1 MAIAWGYS
9 PKIEKYIPLG
19 DFPAD
24 KYIIIA
30 KQAAENLGWNISHI
44 SDVGVIAYTPLSLQS
59 YSEEISIKIEHNFA
73 IVKSECIGIQLLFND
88 YGKNEINLDKFFH
101 EFKYVEFHLEDVWQ
115 STLENFHAFANQQDK
130 DYFEKAP
137 LTAKNKIKNVLYL
150 LLPQKNY
157 QITPILILINIALYF
172 LKIIASIV
180 YFSYVFKHKLAINE
194 IENLYYYLGG
204 NSREVVLNGQ
214 YWRLLTY
221 QFIHGSFSHLFFNMY
236 ALAYIGLMIEHKL
249 GTKKYLTIYFLSGI
263 SGGVLSMFFHTDG
276 YMVGASGAIIGMF
289 GAFLALLLGKAFEK
303 NATKALLISTIAV
316 TLIML
321 LNGLKGGVD
330 NAAHV
335 GGLLAGFLIT
345 TILFHQKP
353 LNIKLQ
359 EKQRYLIAV
368 LLAIVFAIPS
378 LLLMPKYQIMEFNRL
393 EIEYQLNA
401 RKFTTIYWLKRGLSK
416 EEKLS
421 AIKINGINVWKA
433 NDSIVKKMDLLKVA
447 KRQQNIISFHQKMV
461 KRHLELVG
469 LFYKRTTT
477 NGQTY
482 FYDTEI
488 QSLQMDINNIRLN
501 IKNPTRF

>member
-1 MAIAWGYS
+1 
-9 PKIEKYIPLG
+9 
-19 DFPAD
+19 
-24 KYIIIA
+24 
-30 KQAAENLGWNISHI
+30 
-44 SDVGVIAYTPLSLQS
+44 
-59 YSEEISIKIEHNFA
+59 
-73 IVKSECIGIQLLFND
+73 
-88 YGKNEINLDKFFH
+88 
-101 EFKYVEFHLEDVWQ
+101 
-115 STLENFHAFANQQDK
+115 
-130 DYFEKAP
+130 
-137 LTAKNKIKNVLYL
+137 VLYL

-236 ALAYIGLMIEHKL
+236 ALVYIGLMIEHKL

-263 SGGVLSMFFHTDG
+263 SGGVLSMFFHTEG

-316 TLIML
+316 TFIML

-368 LLAIVFAIPS
+368 LLAIFFAIPS
-378 LLLMPKYQIMEFNRL
+378 LLLMPKYQIKEFNRL

-421 AIKINGINVWKA
+421 AIKNNGINVWKA
-433 NDSIVKKMDLLKVA
+433 NDSIVKKMDLLKVD

-477 NGQTY
+477 DGQTY